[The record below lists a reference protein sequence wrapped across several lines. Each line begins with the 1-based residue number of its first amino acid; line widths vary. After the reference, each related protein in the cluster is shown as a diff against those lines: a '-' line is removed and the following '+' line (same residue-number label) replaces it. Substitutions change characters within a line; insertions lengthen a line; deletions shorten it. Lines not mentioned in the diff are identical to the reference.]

1 MENTDQLEELWMDL
15 SPEARRLVG
24 RVIRLERD
32 KLHMS
37 LPRGINDD
45 IEEAV
50 EEVVT
55 GERL

>member
-55 GERL
+55 GDNL